1 MRRVGASAVSGADGR
16 GPEVAA
22 LHPMITRVVRSRV
35 GNHPAAED
43 LVQETLAR
51 VLGAAPRIEPG
62 RLEAYAVTTARNVV
76 ASHWREQATHTRHQ
90 PRLLDLE
97 EPPSPDEGIL
107 SAEDRTAVRAAL
119 GTLTADERDLVLA
132 HEVDGVS
139 TRQLATRFDSTPG
152 AVAAQLHRL
161 RARLRAEYLVAAS
174 RTEPPTE
181 RCRPV
186 LAALAGRDTRRRR
199 EVGVDEHLDTCDF
212 CQVVGGSLT
221 IADERRVVVDVATD
235 RDIVDARQA
244 VRRLAAELGF
254 DAADQTLIST
264 AVSEV
269 ARNIVKFAERGR
281 VTADPLPDEPGIRV
295 VARDR
300 GPGIPDVE
308 RAMRDGFTTY
318 GGLGLGLPGAR
329 RLMHTFDVQTRAG
342 QGTTITMTRLRKDP
356 G

>member
-1 MRRVGASAVSGADGR
+1 MGVSAMRGADGR

-22 LHPMITRVVRSRV
+22 LHPLITRVVRARV
-35 GNHPAAED
+35 GHHPAAED

-51 VLGAAPRIEPG
+51 VLAATERIAPD
-62 RLEAYAVTTARNVV
+62 RLEAYAVATARNVV
-76 ASHWREQATHTRHQ
+76 ASHWRDEATSVRHR
-90 PRLLDLE
+90 PRLLDLD
-97 EPPSPDEGIL
+97 EPPSPDEGVL

-119 GTLTADERDLVLA
+119 ATLTAAERDLVLA
-132 HEVDGVS
+132 HEVEGTG
-139 TRQLATRFDSTPG
+139 TRDLATRFDSTPG
-152 AVAAQLHRL
+152 AIAAQLHRL

-186 LAALAGRDTRRRR
+186 LTALAGRDSRRRR
-199 EVGVDEHLDTCDF
+199 EVGADEHLDTCDF
-212 CQVVGGSLT
+212 CQAVGEGLVG
-221 IADERRVVVDVATD
+221 DRPRQVVVDVASD
-235 RDIVDARQA
+235 HDVVEARQA

-254 DAADQTLIST
+254 DATDLTLVAT

-281 VTADPLPDEPGIRV
+281 ITAEPLDGDPGIRV

-300 GPGIPDVE
+300 GPGIADVE
-308 RAMRDGFTTY
+308 RALRDGYTTY

-329 RLMHTFDVQTRAG
+329 RLMHTFDVRSRPG